1 MRPRRPRK
9 WGLTTPQQQRTGVR
23 RLVMLAA
30 IILGL
35 TLATRP
41 PKDEDRA
48 DAADMPD
55 TPPEEVRVTPPNTT
69 LWDEGEGPDRSTLR
83 EGAREAIPRVA
94 EPSDVPPPSEDV
106 QPVVEP
112 EAEAEPA
119 ELGAR
124 PLATAETIQAAV
136 AEVVPDIEDCLH
148 QWWMV
153 QPDLEGRIVLELQL
167 YPEGLRDAVVLDH
180 DGVPAAVMGC
190 FSGALYD
197 ADWPEGEVDGTVIT
211 YPFVFDAGS
220 GEDSG

>member
-1 MRPRRPRK
+1 MRPRRPRD
-9 WGLTTPQQQRTGVR
+9 WGLTTPKQQRTGVR

-41 PKDEDRA
+41 PKDEERA
-48 DAADMPD
+48 DTAGLPD
-55 TPPEEVRVTPPNTT
+55 TPPDEVRVAPPNTT

-83 EGAREAIPRVA
+83 EGAREAVPRVM
-94 EPSDVPPPSEDV
+94 EPRDVPEV
-106 QPVVEP
+106 QSV
-112 EAEAEPA
+112 EAEVEATVEAAE
-119 ELGAR
+119 AR
-124 PLATAETIQAAV
+124 EPGTRPQATPETIQAAV
-136 AEVVPDIEDCLH
+136 AAVVPDIEDCLH

-180 DGVPAAVMGC
+180 DGVPPAVMGC

-197 ADWPEGEVDGTVIT
+197 ADWPEGEVDGTVII
-211 YPFVFDAGS
+211 YPFVFTPGS